1 MLTLKLILSMRIMDS
16 NKLPFSNFAG
26 RILHDLTA
34 GRSTS
39 IVGLSNTGKST
50 LMRGLSSPYAE
61 KLYMAERNRP
71 GTLVYVDCNQ
81 AVAISAQAFYE
92 IVLRSLLE
100 RLGEMISAKL
110 ASKLRDH
117 HQAVTE
123 AETSFAASLSFNL
136 ALTELCE
143 QMEGDLCLLFDEFDE
158 IYAALDDRALLNLR
172 ALRDRFMNRLTYVT
186 ATIRSLPTIRG
197 RSIEGEFAELFSHT
211 TYPMPFLEMVE
222 AKGLLENLELP
233 FLSTERHEAC
243 IELAGLHP
251 GLLIAVSQFVGK
263 LPEEWVGDLLRTVSR
278 EPQPRAECLK
288 IWGQLTSDEQS
299 ALVTLMIDQGEGLP
313 VQLHEHLSKL
323 GLVYREKRQIFSKIF
338 GEFVARRGRGS
349 EVEAEG
355 VYLDADS
362 GDVWV
367 SGVRIPVL
375 TDLEFRL
382 LELLYERRDK
392 ITDKYRI
399 VTAVWG
405 ESYLG
410 EVDDARVEKLV
421 SRLRSKIEPDPAK
434 PLYLITQRGRGYK
447 LLSKPMKK

>member
-1 MLTLKLILSMRIMDS
+1 MKPL
-16 NKLPFSNFAG
+16 KLPFLKFSE
-26 RILHDLTA
+26 RILNDLTA

-50 LMRGLSSPYAE
+50 LMRGLSSDLAE
-61 KLYMAERNRP
+61 QRYMVTRHRP
-71 GTLVYVDCNQ
+71 GRLVYVDCNQ

-100 RLGEMISAKL
+100 RLGEMIPREL
-110 ASKLRDH
+110 ASQLRDH

-136 ALTELCE
+136 ALSELCE
-143 QMEGDLCLLFDEFDE
+143 QMNEDLCLLFDEFDE

-186 ATIRSLPTIRG
+186 ATIRSLPTLRG
-197 RSIEGEFAELFSHT
+197 KSIEGEFAELFSHT
-211 TYPMPFLEMVE
+211 TYPMPFLELDE
-222 AKGLLENLELP
+222 AEALLTELGLPGLTP
-233 FLSTERHEAC
+233 ERQQAC
-243 IELAGLHP
+243 IEMAGLHP
-251 GLLIAVSQFVGK
+251 GLLIAVAQFVGR
-263 LPEEWVGDLLRTVSR
+263 LPDEWVGDLLRAVSR

-288 IWGQLTSDEQS
+288 IWGQLTDDEQG
-299 ALVTLMIDQGEGLP
+299 ALVTLAIDQAEGLP
-313 VQLHEHLSKL
+313 AQLHEHLVKL
-323 GLVYREKRQIFSKIF
+323 GLVYEKDKKIFSQIFA
-338 GEFVARRGRGS
+338 EFVARRGRGS
-349 EVEAEG
+349 DVEAEG
-355 VYLDADS
+355 VYLDVDS

-367 SGVRIPVL
+367 NGVRIPVL

-410 EVDDARVEKLV
+410 EVDDARVEKLI
-421 SRLRSKIEPDPAK
+421 SRLRSKIEPDPAN
-434 PLYLITQRGRGYK
+434 PMYLITQRGRGYK
-447 LLSKPMKK
+447 LLSETRKK

>member
-1 MLTLKLILSMRIMDS
+1 
-16 NKLPFSNFAG
+16 
-26 RILHDLTA
+26 
-34 GRSTS
+34 
-39 IVGLSNTGKST
+39 
-50 LMRGLSSPYAE
+50 MRGLSSSQAE
-61 KLYMAERNRP
+61 KQYMAERHRQ
-71 GTLVYVDCNQ
+71 GRLIYVDCNQ

-100 RLGEMISAKL
+100 RLGEMIPAEL

-143 QMEGDLCLLFDEFDE
+143 QMNGDLCLLFDEFDE

-197 RSIEGEFAELFSHT
+197 KSIEGEFAELFSHT
-211 TYPMPFLEMVE
+211 TYPIPFLDLNE
-222 AKGLLENLELP
+222 ANFLLEELHLANLTP
-233 FLSTERHEAC
+233 ERQQAC
-243 IELAGLHP
+243 IEMAGLHP
-251 GLLIAVSQFVGK
+251 GLLIAVAQFVGK
-263 LPEEWVGDLLRTVSR
+263 LPEEWVGDLLRAVSR
-278 EPQPRAECLK
+278 EPQPSAECLK
-288 IWGQLTSDEQS
+288 IWGQLTDDEQS
-299 ALVTLMIDQGEGLP
+299 SLVTMAIDQAEGLP
-313 VQLHEHLSKL
+313 AHLFVHLVKL
-323 GLVYREKRQIFSKIF
+323 GLVYEKERRIFSQIFA
-338 GEFVARRGRGS
+338 EFVARRGRGS
-349 EVEAEG
+349 EIEAEG
-355 VYLDADS
+355 VYLDVDS

-367 SGVRIPVL
+367 GGVRIPVL

-382 LELLYERRDK
+382 LKLLYERRDK

-421 SRLRSKIEPDPAK
+421 SRLRSKIEPDPAN
-434 PLYLITQRGRGYK
+434 PFYLVTQRGRGYK
-447 LLSKPMKK
+447 LLSEARNK

>member
-1 MLTLKLILSMRIMDS
+1 MKPL
-16 NKLPFSNFAG
+16 KLPFSKFSE
-26 RILHDLTA
+26 RILNDLTA

-50 LMRGLSSPYAE
+50 LMRGLSSDLAE
-61 KLYMAERNRP
+61 QRYMVARHRP
-71 GTLVYVDCNQ
+71 GRLVYVDCNQ

-100 RLGEMISAKL
+100 RLGEMIPREL
-110 ASKLRDH
+110 ASQLRDH

-136 ALTELCE
+136 ALSELCE
-143 QMEGDLCLLFDEFDE
+143 QMNEDLCLLFDEFDE

-186 ATIRSLPTIRG
+186 ATIRSLPTLRG
-197 RSIEGEFAELFSHT
+197 KSIEGEFAELFSHT
-211 TYPMPFLEMVE
+211 TYPMPFLELDE
-222 AKGLLENLELP
+222 AEALLTELGLPGLTP
-233 FLSTERHEAC
+233 ERQQAC
-243 IELAGLHP
+243 IEMAGLHP
-251 GLLIAVSQFVGK
+251 GLLIAVAQFVGR
-263 LPEEWVGDLLRTVSR
+263 LPDEWVGDLLRAVSR

-288 IWGQLTSDEQS
+288 IWGQLTDDEQG
-299 ALVTLMIDQGEGLP
+299 ALVTLAIDQAEGLP
-313 VQLHEHLSKL
+313 AQLHEHLVKL
-323 GLVYREKRQIFSKIF
+323 GLVYEKDKKIFSQIFA
-338 GEFVARRGRGS
+338 EFVARRGRGS
-349 EVEAEG
+349 DVEAEG
-355 VYLDADS
+355 VYLDVDS

-367 SGVRIPVL
+367 NGVRIPVL

-410 EVDDARVEKLV
+410 EVDDARVEKLI
-421 SRLRSKIEPDPAK
+421 SRLRSKIEPDPAN
-434 PLYLITQRGRGYK
+434 PMYLITQRGRGYK
-447 LLSKPMKK
+447 LLSETRKK

>member
-1 MLTLKLILSMRIMDS
+1 MKQL
-16 NKLPFSNFAG
+16 KLPFSEFAE

-39 IVGLSNTGKST
+39 IIGLSNTGKST
-50 LMRGLSSPYAE
+50 LMRGLSSSQAE
-61 KLYMAERNRP
+61 KQYMAERHRP
-71 GTLVYVDCNQ
+71 GRLVYVDCNQ

-100 RLGEMISAKL
+100 RLGEMISSEL

-143 QMEGDLCLLFDEFDE
+143 QMGGDLCLLFDEFDE

-172 ALRDRFMNRLTYVT
+172 ALRDRFMNHLTYVT
-186 ATIRSLPTIRG
+186 ATVRSLPNIRG
-197 RSIEGEFAELFSHT
+197 KSIEGEFAELFSHT
-211 TYPMPFLEMVE
+211 TYPMPFLTMEE
-222 AKGLLENLELP
+222 AQTLLEELDLP
-233 FLSTERHEAC
+233 IFSSERRQAC
-243 IELAGLHP
+243 IQMAGLHP
-251 GLLIAVSQFVGK
+251 GLLIAVAQFIGK
-263 LPEEWVGDLLRTVSR
+263 LPEDWVGDLLRAVSR

-288 IWGQLTSDEQS
+288 IWGQLTEDEQA
-299 ALVTLMIDQGEGLP
+299 ALVTMVIDQSEGLP
-313 VQLHEHLSKL
+313 AQLCDHLVKL
-323 GLVYREKRQIFSKIF
+323 GLVYEKDRKIFSQIFA
-338 GEFVARRGRGS
+338 EFVARRGRGS
-349 EVEAEG
+349 DIEAEG

-382 LELLYERRDK
+382 LKLLYERRDK

-421 SRLRSKIEPDPAK
+421 SRLRSKIEPDPAN
-434 PLYLITQRGRGYK
+434 PIHLITQRGRGYK
-447 LLSKPMKK
+447 LLSEVRKK